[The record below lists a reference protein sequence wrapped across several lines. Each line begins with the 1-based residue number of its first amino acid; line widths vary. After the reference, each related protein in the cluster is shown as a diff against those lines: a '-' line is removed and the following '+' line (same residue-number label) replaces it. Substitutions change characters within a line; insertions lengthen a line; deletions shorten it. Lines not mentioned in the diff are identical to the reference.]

1 MKGAVPNHEFSPF
14 PMCAHYHS
22 VTDPSQLREYF
33 DLDAPT
39 ATAKSDVWP
48 GYTSVFIRRHPR
60 ADVGDEAVPAREAGV
75 GRFGLI
81 PHWSKDD
88 KISRHTYN
96 ARSETVMEKPSFR
109 DAWRKAQHCI
119 IPANGIYEPDW
130 RSGRA
135 ITTRIEA
142 SNGQP
147 FGIAGLWSTW
157 RSPTG
162 EMVCSFTMLTV
173 NADDHPLMRNFHR
186 PEDEKRMV
194 VILSPDYFDE
204 WLNAT
209 PQQSLPFFLPYPAE
223 YLRVAAR

>member
-1 MKGAVPNHEFSPF
+1 
-14 PMCAHYHS
+14 MCAHYHS
-22 VTDPSQLREYF
+22 VSNPTKLRQYF
-33 DLDAPT
+33 DVDAPT
-39 ATAKSDVWP
+39 DIAKSDVWP
-48 GYTSVFIRRHPR
+48 GYSSVFIRRHLH
-60 ADVGDEAVPAREAGV
+60 ADVGDEAVPNREVVV

-119 IPANGIYEPDW
+119 IPAAGIYEPDW
-130 RSGRA
+130 RSGKA
-135 ITTRIEA
+135 VTTRIETHT
-142 SNGQP
+142 GEP
-147 FGIAGLWSTW
+147 LGIAGLWSAW

-162 EMVCSFTMLTV
+162 EIVSSFTMLTI
-173 NADDHPLMRNFHR
+173 NADAHPLMRNFHR

-204 WLNAT
+204 WLSAK
-209 PQQSLPFFLPYPAE
+209 PEQSARFLMPYPADQ
-223 YLRVAAR
+223 LTVSTSASLD